1 MNLSVPFAP
10 LTGFRGRFGSHDRLP
25 SLVEGLTTD
34 HEAAHGLGFS
44 RERWQHAR
52 VDMRSKRPATEH
64 VRTASVEFRRGN
76 RQVGAHG

>member
-34 HEAAHGLGFS
+34 HQAAHGLGFS
-44 RERWQHAR
+44 GEQWQQAR
-52 VDMRSKRPATEH
+52 VDIRSKRPATEH
-64 VRTASVEFRRGN
+64 VQTASVEFRRGN
-76 RQVGAHG
+76 RQGRARG